1 MLPYLGGVLGKE
13 GAQAAAK
20 GFLDRCFEAAIERVK
35 DEDIEEGEDLC
46 NCEFSLAYGAKILLN
61 NATLHLKRGKRY
73 GLCGPNGVG
82 KSTLM
87 RSIANGQL
95 DGFPPK
101 EELRTVYV
109 EHDIDSEASEMSVVE
124 YVYSDPILQGARAAR
139 RRPAPPPAPGA
150 PLLWQKCVSAV
161 AAARAFNRPLGG
173 IALMRLFWMRL
184 RPSGSQIWLKTARHA
199 GGGATLTSAR
209 VRPRRREPPGA
220 QAGGGG
226 AGQRGLHRGDAGA
239 AGGQPVGRVEDE
251 AGAGARHAHEGRH
264 HAAGRADQPPGRK
277 ERQVAAGLPHQPQ
290 GAAAA
295 CDSYFL

>member
-1 MLPYLGGVLGKE
+1 VSDPECRGVAIKAHATLLRLVKDVDAELPKAADAGNALTQLKAALGKAEADETTLAYVAALACPLIDRKIFDKGDWVEIVLPYLGGGLGKE
-13 GAQAAAK
+13 GAQGVAK
-20 GFLDRCFEAAIERVK
+20 GFLDRCFEASIEKVK

-124 YVYSDPILQGARAAR
+124 YVYSDPILQGAR
-139 RRPAPPPAPGA
+139 
-150 PLLWQKCVSAV
+150 
-161 AAARAFNRPLGG
+161 
-173 IALMRLFWMRL
+173 
-184 RPSGSQIWLKTARHA
+184 
-199 GGGATLTSAR
+199 
-209 VRPRRREPPGA
+209 
-220 QAGGGG
+220 
-226 AGQRGLHRGDAGA
+226 
-239 AGGQPVGRVEDE
+239 
-251 AGAGARHAHEGRH
+251 
-264 HAAGRADQPPGRK
+264 
-277 ERQVAAGLPHQPQ
+277 
-290 GAAAA
+290 
-295 CDSYFL
+295 

>member
-1 MLPYLGGVLGKE
+1 M
-13 GAQAAAK
+13 
-20 GFLDRCFEAAIERVK
+20 K

-124 YVYSDPILQGARAAR
+124 YVYSDPILQGARPCAA
-139 RRPAPPPAPGA
+139 PARFGPFFKG
-150 PLLWQKCVSAV
+150 LKNSTCTKCFV
-161 AAARAFNRPLGG
+161 
-173 IALMRLFWMRL
+173 
-184 RPSGSQIWLKTARHA
+184 
-199 GGGATLTSAR
+199 
-209 VRPRRREPPGA
+209 VRSCGN
-220 QAGGGG
+220 
-226 AGQRGLHRGDAGA
+226 
-239 AGGQPVGRVEDE
+239 
-251 AGAGARHAHEGRH
+251 
-264 HAAGRADQPPGRK
+264 
-277 ERQVAAGLPHQPQ
+277 
-290 GAAAA
+290 
-295 CDSYFL
+295 C

>member
-1 MLPYLGGVLGKE
+1 M
-13 GAQAAAK
+13 
-20 GFLDRCFEAAIERVK
+20 K

-124 YVYSDPILQGARAAR
+124 YVYSDPILQGAR
-139 RRPAPPPAPGA
+139 
-150 PLLWQKCVSAV
+150 
-161 AAARAFNRPLGG
+161 
-173 IALMRLFWMRL
+173 
-184 RPSGSQIWLKTARHA
+184 
-199 GGGATLTSAR
+199 
-209 VRPRRREPPGA
+209 PRRAP
-220 QAGGGG
+220 
-226 AGQRGLHRGDAGA
+226 
-239 AGGQPVGRVEDE
+239 
-251 AGAGARHAHEGRH
+251 ARSGPLSGFEI
-264 HAAGRADQPPGRK
+264 P
-277 ERQVAAGLPHQPQ
+277 
-290 GAAAA
+290 
-295 CDSYFL
+295 